1 MEKVNMEAIFYIEC
15 ENRGGTWSE
24 IAREYSLGEAT
35 ARVQRLCNDEAYDF
49 TYCDLRIVKAWKLK
63 G

>member
-35 ARVQRLCNDEAYDF
+35 TRVQRLCNDEAYDF